1 MTEDSVSES
10 EKWME
15 IPRWEGLYE
24 ASDKGNIRSLPRVTR
39 GGFGGVRRIKGKILR
54 PVKRPTGH
62 VQVILSDG
70 ERREHH
76 DIHRLV
82 MVSFIG
88 TPPPGME
95 VCHNNGEPSDNRL
108 VNLRYGTRSENIYDA
123 VKHGAHWQTKKTHC
137 PRGHSLSGANVKK
150 SGKGRECLACSRAHG
165 YVRYHTERKDDLKII
180 ADGYYSKI
188 MER

>member
-1 MTEDSVSES
+1 MTEHELQDPTRWVSV
-10 EKWME
+10 
-15 IPRWEGLYE
+15 PGWEGLYE
-24 ASDKGNIRSLPRVTR
+24 VSDKGDVRSLPRVTR
-39 GGFGGVRRIKGKILR
+39 GGFSGVRRVKGKILR

-88 TPPPGME
+88 PPPPRME

-150 SGKGRECLACSRAHG
+150 SRKGRECLACSRAHG
-165 YVRYHTERKDDLKII
+165 YVRYHEDRKTDLKII
-180 ADGYYSKI
+180 ADGYYRKI
-188 MER
+188 MEE